1 MSEDLPDLPLE
12 CSCGCNETEERN
24 VCTDD
29 ILGIFTPVEWDLHCK
44 GCGAYL
50 GHYHYGNW
58 DY

>member
-12 CSCGCNETEERN
+12 CSCGCHETEERN
-24 VCTDD
+24 ICTDD

-50 GHYHYGNW
+50 GHYY
-58 DY
+58 Y